1 MEEQD
6 QVIEGLVKLSGAML
20 NEIEKLK
27 EDNVSLRTRIEQLE
41 GTVQKLLSLQKDTIE
56 TIQKNQHEVIM
67 MGKTMQRGLSNIPY
81 ELGMGEVPAPK
92 VASVEET
99 VSKIV
104 NEHAGIARFGD
115 GEFSIMMGNSRQ
127 GFQKQDDRLAQRLR
141 EVIESNDPN
150 FMIAIADNY
159 GVLKQ
164 YSDLSQN
171 EIRYYMTEEVRMG
184 HNIFLDPERCYYN
197 AYMTTPYMLYADRQ
211 TEGPARRFSALKKI
225 WEDRNLIII
234 EGELSRLGV
243 GNDLFAATKSIKR
256 ILGPAEHA
264 YDKYD
269 SILSAAVAEGKN
281 VSEPLFIIAL
291 GPTATVLAYDL
302 HKAGFQAVDM
312 GHIDNDY
319 EYFLRKAD
327 DRFAIPGKYVNNIT
341 QKDDVAQVNDEDYLA
356 QIVKKIL

>member
-1 MEEQD
+1 
-6 QVIEGLVKLSGAML
+6 
-20 NEIEKLK
+20 
-27 EDNVSLRTRIEQLE
+27 
-41 GTVQKLLSLQKDTIE
+41 
-56 TIQKNQHEVIM
+56 
-67 MGKTMQRGLSNIPY
+67 
-81 ELGMGEVPAPK
+81 
-92 VASVEET
+92 
-99 VSKIV
+99 
-104 NEHAGIARFGD
+104 
-115 GEFSIMMGNSRQ
+115 
-127 GFQKQDDRLAQRLR
+127 
-141 EVIESNDPN
+141 
-150 FMIAIADNY
+150 
-159 GVLKQ
+159 
-164 YSDLSQN
+164 
-171 EIRYYMTEEVRMG
+171 MTEEVRMG